1 MRAIGLILA
10 GGSSARMKELTK
22 KIVRQQ
28 HCRLPVDTAASI
40 LYLAACPVPGLTK
53 LVSLRS
59 TIQSR

>member
-22 KIVRQQ
+22 NRA
-28 HCRLPVDTAASI
+28 TAA

>member
-22 KIVRQQ
+22 NRATAA
-28 HCRLPVDTAASI
+28 LPVDTAASI

>member
-10 GGSSARMKELTK
+10 GGSSARMKELT